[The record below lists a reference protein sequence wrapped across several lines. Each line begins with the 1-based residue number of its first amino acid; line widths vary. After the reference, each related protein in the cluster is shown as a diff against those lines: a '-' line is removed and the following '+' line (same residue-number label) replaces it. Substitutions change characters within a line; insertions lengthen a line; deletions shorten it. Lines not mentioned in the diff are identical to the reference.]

1 MKMEKKMKITN
12 EEIINAISNM
22 NILELTELTNLIE
35 KKFNISIQNQQ
46 IASNPE
52 HVEEKSKPEEKL
64 TFTIIMTSY
73 GDNKLNVIK
82 TIRTI
87 LDLGLKE
94 AKDFVEKLPATIKE
108 NVQKSDIEKIK
119 TALEI
124 SGAKIE
130 IR

>member
-1 MKMEKKMKITN
+1 MKINN
-12 EEIINAISNM
+12 EEIITAISNM

-35 KKFNISIQNQQ
+35 KKFNISIQHQQ
-46 IASNPE
+46 TINKE
-52 HVEEKSKPEEKL
+52 DNVEEKVKPEEKS

-82 TIRTI
+82 TIRSI

-119 TALEI
+119 AALET

>member
-1 MKMEKKMKITN
+1 MKITN
-12 EEIINAISNM
+12 EDIINAIENM

-46 IASNPE
+46 MTTKTENIEEKPK
-52 HVEEKSKPEEKL
+52 VEEKS

-82 TIRTI
+82 TIRSI

-94 AKDFVEKLPATIKE
+94 AKEFVEKLPATIKD

-119 TALEI
+119 TALET

>member
-1 MKMEKKMKITN
+1 MTITN

-46 IASNPE
+46 MASKSDQ
-52 HVEEKSKPEEKL
+52 VEEKSKPEEKS

-108 NVQKSDIEKIK
+108 NVQKTDIEKIK
-119 TALEI
+119 TALET

>member
-1 MKMEKKMKITN
+1 MKLTN
-12 EEIINAISNM
+12 EEIINAISGM

-35 KKFNISIQNQQ
+35 KKFNISIQHQQ
-46 IASNPE
+46 IASNPAA
-52 HVEEKSKPEEKL
+52 HVEEKSKPEEKS
-64 TFTIIMTSY
+64 TFTIIMTSF

-82 TIRTI
+82 TIRSI

-94 AKDFVEKLPATIKE
+94 AKEFVEKLPATVKE

-119 TALEI
+119 TALET

>member
-1 MKMEKKMKITN
+1 MKINN
-12 EEIINAISNM
+12 EEIITAISNM

-35 KKFNISIQNQQ
+35 KKFNISIQHQQ
-46 IASNPE
+46 TINKE
-52 HVEEKSKPEEKL
+52 DNIEEKAKPEEKS

-82 TIRTI
+82 TIRSI

-119 TALEI
+119 AALET

>member
-1 MKMEKKMKITN
+1 MKITN

-46 IASNPE
+46 LAPKSDQ
-52 HVEEKSKPEEKL
+52 VEEKSKPEEKS

-82 TIRTI
+82 TVRSI

-94 AKDFVEKLPATIKE
+94 AKEFVEKLPATIKE
-108 NVQKSDIEKIK
+108 NIQKSDIEKIK
-119 TALEI
+119 TALET

>member
-1 MKMEKKMKITN
+1 MKINN
-12 EEIINAISNM
+12 EEIITAISNM

-35 KKFNISIQNQQ
+35 KKFNISIQHQQ
-46 IASNPE
+46 TINKE
-52 HVEEKSKPEEKL
+52 DNIEEKVKPEEKS

-82 TIRTI
+82 TIRSI

-119 TALEI
+119 AALET

>member
-1 MKMEKKMKITN
+1 MKITN
-12 EEIINAISNM
+12 EEILNAIENM
-22 NILELTELTNLIE
+22 NILELTELTTLIE
-35 KKFNISIQNQQ
+35 KKFNISLQHQQ
-46 IASNPE
+46 ITSNTE
-52 HVEEKSKPEEKL
+52 NTEEKAKPTEKS
-64 TFTIIMTSY
+64 TFTIIMTSF

-82 TIRTI
+82 TIRSI

-119 TALEI
+119 AALET

>member
-1 MKMEKKMKITN
+1 MKLTN

-22 NILELTELTNLIE
+22 NILELTDLTNLIE

-46 IASNPE
+46 ISSNTA
-52 HVEEKSKPEEKL
+52 HVEEKSKPEEKS
-64 TFTIIMTSY
+64 TFTIIMTSF

-82 TIRTI
+82 TIRSI
-87 LDLGLKE
+87 LELGLKE
-94 AKDFVEKLPATIKE
+94 AKEFVEKLPATVKE

-119 TALEI
+119 TALET

>member
-1 MKMEKKMKITN
+1 MKITN
-12 EEIINAISNM
+12 EEIITAISNM

-35 KKFNISIQNQQ
+35 KKFNISIQHQQ
-46 IASNPE
+46 TINKE
-52 HVEEKSKPEEKL
+52 DNIEEKAKPEEKS

-82 TIRTI
+82 TIRSI

-119 TALEI
+119 AALET

>member
-1 MKMEKKMKITN
+1 MKISN
-12 EEIINAISNM
+12 EEIITAISNM

-35 KKFNISIQNQQ
+35 KTFNISIQNQQ
-46 IASNPE
+46 LNNNNSATS
-52 HVEEKSKPEEKL
+52 EEKVKSEEKT

-82 TIRTI
+82 TVRTI

-94 AKDFVEKLPATIKE
+94 AKEFVEKLPATIKE
-108 NVQKSDIEKIK
+108 NVQKTDLEKIK
-119 TALEI
+119 TALET